1 MGYDTQATQAHLVN
15 LLKRTSDKA
24 EAALDAGDEVEAK
37 RLLTEEEICDAW
49 ERVTGHSIFG
59 GDSSDG
65 RAMYISRDEVLEF
78 ARIVEGGIG
87 AEHDA
92 R

>member
-37 RLLTEEEICDAW
+37 RLLTDSDA
-49 ERVTGHSIFG
+49 
-59 GDSSDG
+59 
-65 RAMYISRDEVLEF
+65 ISRTLIVLDGEPK
-78 ARIVEGGIG
+78 
-87 AEHDA
+87 
-92 R
+92 